1 MPSSAVLIMR
11 AILLLIFL
19 MLWNQAAIAQ
29 TITTAQTIATIDIYE
44 NGSALWAVENHVPL
58 TSPSGISEWESKYIL
73 NEQSISRSIQASS
86 LWNDINR
93 SVLSAENYSGRP
105 MRIRDFNV
113 SYDIVKTTPR
123 IFGIIRY
130 SFEWENFS
138 RTNSS
143 GIVIGDAFPEGI
155 DIVLPTPL
163 DKLTIKIPAG
173 YDVLNA
179 SPSFDKLDGDRLIW
193 FSFTSF
199 DKGEP
204 YLVLSRKIIQEDTYP
219 PYQSINQGTWLLIL
233 VPIAILISGT
243 LIVFWKRRRVN
254 GRNDNSLIDNTAD
267 SAVHVDSTGTNTDG
281 AALIPLLD
289 MTTEILGYEEMI
301 EQYLTRC
308 GGQAYQSDI
317 VKESG
322 LSKSKISIILA
333 KMKEDGRILKI
344 RKGKEN
350 IIRLVVKDKNQ

>member
-1 MPSSAVLIMR
+1 MR
-11 AILLLIFL
+11 AILLLVFL
-19 MLWNQAAIAQ
+19 MLLNQAAIAQ
-29 TITTAQTIATIDIYE
+29 TVTTAQTIATVEVYE
-44 NGSALWAVENHVPL
+44 NGSALWTAENHQPL
-58 TSPSGISEWESKYIL
+58 TTQSEVSEWESKYIL
-73 NEQSISRSIQASS
+73 NEQSISRSIQASA

-93 SVLSAENYSGRP
+93 SVLLAQNNSGRP
-105 MRIRDFNV
+105 MSIRDFNV
-113 SYDIVKTTPR
+113 SYDIVKTAPR
-123 IFGIIRY
+123 TFGIIRY
-130 SFEWENFS
+130 GFEWENFS

-143 GIVIGDAFPEGI
+143 EIVIGDAFPEGI
-155 DIVLPTPL
+155 GIVLPTQL
-163 DKLTIKIPAG
+163 DKLIIKIPAG

-193 FSFTSF
+193 DRILYNSFG
-199 DKGEP
+199 KGEP
-204 YLVLSRKIIQEDTYP
+204 YLVLSRKIIQEDTYL
-219 PYQSINQGTWLLIL
+219 PYQSAYQSTWLLIL

-254 GRNDNSLIDNTAD
+254 GRNDDSLIDDTAD
-267 SAVHVDSTGTNTDG
+267 STVYVDNTETNIDDD
-281 AALIPLLD
+281 ALMPLPD

-301 EQYLTRC
+301 ERYLTRC

-350 IIRLVVKDKNQ
+350 IIRMVAKDKDQ